1 MTYKGK
7 FILKIFKVLTL
18 VILLNISFSSCSK
31 QSTPVASSIQDQ
43 ILYLSNG
50 TEPQGLDPHI
60 VTGVPEHKILL
71 SLLEGLVVSHP
82 EGKGYLPGVAEK
94 WEVSD
99 DGKEYTFYL
108 NKNARWSNGDKVT
121 AEDFVYSWKRILLPT
136 TAAQYAYMLFVLD
149 NAEDFNKGRIKDFS
163 KVGVKALNQDTLKVT
178 LRNSTPYFLS
188 LLVHYS
194 TWPVHK
200 PTIEKFGKIDSR
212 GTPWTRPGNFI
223 GNGPY
228 VLEEWKLNDVII
240 VKKNPYY
247 WDKETV
253 SIKEIRF
260 FASDNETSD
269 DLRYRS
275 GQLHYLNTIKV
286 TKIQSYK
293 ESYPKE
299 IRIEPY
305 YGTYYYRINVTKE
318 ELQDKR
324 IRQALSYAINRKEI
338 VESVS
343 RGEQIPAFSF
353 TPPDPVNFYPST
365 KIEFNPT
372 KAKEL
377 LKEVGFSEEKK
388 FPKIEI
394 LYNTSESHQKI
405 AEAIQAMWKEN
416 LAIKAELVNVD
427 WKTYL
432 DKQKNLDFFISRAG
446 WIGDYPDPNSFLDMM
461 LSGGG
466 NNQTGWS
473 NLEYDSLIRKAAE
486 ATSVEE
492 RNKFFDQAE
501 HILMDELPLIPIYTY
516 TRVYMLHP
524 YVKGWHPTILDTH
537 PYQFLSLEP

>member
-1 MTYKGK
+1 MVV
-7 FILKIFKVLTL
+7 FFLFNIL
-18 VILLNISFSSCSK
+18 ILSCS
-31 QSTPVASSIQDQ
+31 QRSTPVEDSIQDQ
-43 ILYLSNG
+43 VLYLGNG
-50 TEPQGLDPHI
+50 TEPQDLDPHI
-60 VTGVPEHKILL
+60 VTGVPEHKVLL

-82 EGKGYLPGVAEK
+82 EGKGYLPGVAKK
-94 WEVSD
+94 WEISD
-99 DGKEYTFYL
+99 DGKEYLFYL
-108 NKNARWSNGDKVT
+108 NENAKWSNGARVT

-136 TAAQYAYMLFVLD
+136 TAAQYAYMLYVLE
-149 NAEDFNKGRIKDFS
+149 NAEDFNKGKIQDFS
-163 KVGVKALNQDTLKVT
+163 KVGVKAINDSTLKVT

-194 TWPVHK
+194 TWPVYK
-200 PTIEKFGKIDSR
+200 PIIEKFGEIDSR
-212 GTPWTRPGNFI
+212 GTEWTRPGNFI

-247 WDKETV
+247 WDKDTV

-260 FASDNETSD
+260 FASDNETSE

-275 GQLHYLNTIKV
+275 GMLHYLNTIKV

-293 ESYPKE
+293 ESYPKQT
-299 IRIEPY
+299 RIEPY
-305 YGTYYYRINVTKE
+305 YGTYYYRINVTKD
-318 ELQDKR
+318 ELKDKKV
-324 IRQALSYAINRKEI
+324 RQALSHAINRKEI
-338 VESVS
+338 VEKVS

-365 KIEFNPT
+365 QIEFNPK
-372 KAKEL
+372 KARKLFKEA
-377 LKEVGFSEEKK
+377 GFSESKK

-394 LYNTSESHQKI
+394 LYNTSEGHQKI

-416 LAIKAELVNVD
+416 LNIDVELVNVD

-432 DKQKNLDFFISRAG
+432 DRQKNLDFYISRAG

-473 NLEYDSLIRKAAE
+473 NLEYDNLIRKAAE
-486 ATSVEE
+486 ATSTEE
-492 RNKFFDQAE
+492 RYKYFDKAE
-501 HILMDELPLIPIYTY
+501 HILIDELPLIPIYTY